1 MAQPKDLLEAFELF
15 NQASAELSAAYAA
28 LQDQVARLN
37 DELAE
42 ANLRLRQQ
50 LQEKEQLSQ
59 RLNLLLNLL
68 PGAVLVLDAADRVQ
82 DLNPE
87 ARRIFGSQPV
97 PGDDWAELAARRLE
111 TLEQG
116 EWLLRPVSP
125 GGLDKRLNISYN
137 RLPDDNGQ
145 ILLVQDV
152 TESQALRDARQR
164 QQRLSAMGEMLAN
177 LAHQLRTPL
186 SAALLYAS
194 QLQSPALDASGRERF
209 TGKTVARLRQLETL
223 INDMLRFVK
232 GPSETAGNCMLDQ
245 LLAELDA
252 LFQPLFAA
260 GGLHLLLENSAG
272 DAQLKGGRELL
283 VSVIGN
289 LLQNALQFSPPA
301 GYVWLAARRVGA
313 AVEITV
319 RDQGPGIAPSK
330 QARLFEPFYTTR
342 AEGTGLGLAVL
353 REVIEELGGMVW
365 VNSREGAGAAF
376 GVRIPLAAGPAL
388 QSGEGGQEHD

>member
-1 MAQPKDLLEAFELF
+1 MAEPKDLLQAFELF
-15 NQASAELSAAYAA
+15 NQVSAELSAAYAA

-50 LQEKEQLSQ
+50 LHEKEQLSQ

-68 PGAVLVLDAADRVQ
+68 PGAVLVLDAAGCIQ

-87 ARRIFGSQPV
+87 ARRIFGTAPV
-97 PGDDWAELAARRLE
+97 PGDDWAVLAAARLE
-111 TLEQG
+111 SLEQG

-125 GGLDKRLNISYN
+125 GGAEKRLNISYN
-137 RLPDDNGQ
+137 RLPDDSGQ

-152 TESQALRDARQR
+152 TESQALREARQR

-186 SAALLYAS
+186 SAALLYGS

-209 TGKTVARLRQLETL
+209 TEKTVARLRQLETL

-232 GPSETAGNCMLDQ
+232 GPSDTGGTSTLDQ
-245 LLAELDA
+245 LLVALDA

-260 GGLHLLLENSAG
+260 SEQHLAVENSAG
-272 DAQLKGGRELL
+272 DAHLKGGRELL

-301 GYVWLAARRVGA
+301 GRVTLSARRVEA
-313 AVEITV
+313 AIEITV
-319 RDQGPGIAPSK
+319 RDQGPGIALAR

-365 VNSREGAGAAF
+365 VNSREGAGAEF
-376 GVRIPLAAGPAL
+376 GVRVPLATGPAL
-388 QSGEGGQEHD
+388 QSGGGGQEHG